1 MGYQDTQRRYAA
13 AGESQGGAAGLSA
26 GVSGGAAIG
35 GAVGTAFG
43 PVGTAVGAGVGA
55 AVGGVVGYFTGKSK
69 GKKAGSAEGKQAF
82 LASNRKA
89 IQKRKQAED
98 KGQLMALQSSTGTT
112 GRPIYSD
119 DAVLM
124 QNFTNV
130 GSGVSH
136 DRWKSQQFGSP
147 EVFPTT

>member
-13 AGESQGGAAGLSA
+13 AGESGGGAAGLSA
-26 GVSGGAAIG
+26 GLSGGAALG
-35 GAVGTAFG
+35 GAVGSIFG
-43 PVGTAVGAGVGA
+43 PAGTAAGAGAGA
-55 AVGGVVGYFTGKSK
+55 LVGGIVGYFTGKSK
-69 GKKAGSAEGKQAF
+69 GEKAGAEKGRQAF

-112 GRPIYSD
+112 GRPTYSD
-119 DAVLM
+119 DAVLA
-124 QNFTNV
+124 QNLSNV

-147 EVFPTT
+147 AVFPTT